1 MLTRAA
7 GWTAAA
13 LTVLIFSVGHALAYP
28 VAKPEGFQRP
38 ATGISDLVA
47 FRRGQGGGG
56 SFSRYHARSYRY
68 SERPARSFL
77 TRRQAS
83 SRAVHV
89 ESIRA
94 RSRWWRRPSVN
105 RVASAS
111 RQPEYPPRIPSH
123 RGEDVNRPRPP
134 RDPGNSDIWWPIR
147 KPPRLPPIAF
157 ASPPPAAVLVVPPV
171 AAAIAGFGGSRPP
184 IAPRFSRG
192 QGQQPSTAVAALLNN
207 KRHRAKELLIE
218 VATESSDQ
226 LKQALSA
233 QYGVEVRELGS
244 IDLINATIWHLTLV
258 RGQALATVLG
268 QLLQDNR
275 VISAQP
281 NYVYTPVQG
290 TGQGSPAAY
299 SETTAR
305 PVEVLPTGGGVKVA
319 IIDTCVDRNHAE
331 IQGAVQ
337 SYFDATPS
345 GSRSCV
351 AENHG
356 TAVASLIG
364 GHDQIRGSAPGAELM
379 EARAFTETEEEKE
392 VAATSREIA
401 LALDWSARQGARV
414 ANLSFAGPSD
424 PLVERA
430 VAAAYMKG
438 IVLVGA
444 AGNAG
449 PSSVPLYPA
458 AYPEVIAVTA
468 IDAKRALY
476 SAANRG
482 SHIAVSARGVD
493 VIVAHVNNGYGTE
506 SGTSFAAATVSGIA
520 ALLVKMR
527 PRATPDEIRAALQGT
542 ATSPSGKGKDELFGY
557 GLVNA
562 KAATSFLEASVSQ

>member
-1 MLTRAA
+1 M
-7 GWTAAA
+7 
-13 LTVLIFSVGHALAYP
+13 
-28 VAKPEGFQRP
+28 
-38 ATGISDLVA
+38 
-47 FRRGQGGGG
+47 
-56 SFSRYHARSYRY
+56 
-68 SERPARSFL
+68 
-77 TRRQAS
+77 
-83 SRAVHV
+83 
-89 ESIRA
+89 
-94 RSRWWRRPSVN
+94 
-105 RVASAS
+105 
-111 RQPEYPPRIPSH
+111 
-123 RGEDVNRPRPP
+123 
-134 RDPGNSDIWWPIR
+134 
-147 KPPRLPPIAF
+147 
-157 ASPPPAAVLVVPPV
+157 
-171 AAAIAGFGGSRPP
+171 
-184 IAPRFSRG
+184 
-192 QGQQPSTAVAALLNN
+192 
-207 KRHRAKELLIE
+207 
-218 VATESSDQ
+218 
-226 LKQALSA
+226 
-233 QYGVEVRELGS
+233 RELGS
-244 IDLINATIWHLTLV
+244 IELINARIWHLTLV

-268 QLLQDNR
+268 QLLQDSR

-290 TGQGSPAAY
+290 TGRGSPAAY
-299 SETTAR
+299 SETALPVS
-305 PVEVLPTGGGVKVA
+305 PVEALPTGGGVKVA
-319 IIDTCVDRNHAE
+319 IIDTCVDRNHTE

-337 SYFDATPS
+337 SFFDATPS
-345 GSRSCV
+345 GSRSCE

-401 LALDWSARQGARV
+401 LALDWSARQDARV

-430 VAAAYMKG
+430 VAAAYTKG

-449 PSSVPLYPA
+449 PSSGPLYPA

-468 IDAKRALY
+468 TDAKRALY
-476 SAANRG
+476 GAANRG

-493 VIVAHVNNGYGTE
+493 VIVAHVNNGYGTD

-542 ATSPSGKGKDELFGY
+542 AISPSGKGKDELFGY

-562 KAATSFLEASVSQ
+562 KAATSFLEASVSR

>member
-7 GWTAAA
+7 GWVAAI
-13 LTVLIFSVGHALAYP
+13 LLIMVFGVGDALAYP
-28 VAKPEGFQRP
+28 IAKARRFDGP
-38 ATGISDLVA
+38 AA
-47 FRRGQGGGG
+47 H
-56 SFSRYHARSYRY
+56 SRSHRNA
-68 SERPARSFL
+68 ERPARSFL
-77 TRRQAS
+77 TRRQAV
-83 SRAVHV
+83 SRAVPLDK
-89 ESIRA
+89 R
-94 RSRWWRRPSVN
+94 RTRFQWLRRPPGS
-105 RVASAS
+105 RQASTS
-111 RQPEYPPRIPSH
+111 RQPENPPRIPP
-123 RGEDVNRPRPP
+123 RGGDRGNRPQPP
-134 RDPGNSDIWWPIR
+134 RDPGNGDIWWPIR
-147 KPPRLPPIAF
+147 KPPRLPPVALG
-157 ASPPPAAVLVVPPV
+157 SPPLAVPP
-171 AAAIAGFGGSRPP
+171 AAIAGFGGPRPP

-192 QGQQPSTAVAALLNN
+192 QQPSATVAALLNN

-218 VATESSDQ
+218 VASNSTAE
-226 LKQALSA
+226 LKQALGA
-233 QYGVEVRELGS
+233 QYGVEVRELGV
-244 IDLINATIWHLTLV
+244 IELINARIWLLTLT
-258 RGQALATVLG
+258 RGQSLATVLG
-268 QLLQDNR
+268 QLLRDSR

-290 TGQGSPAAY
+290 AAQGPSADVNETAAPASRNEAL
-299 SETTAR
+299 AN
-305 PVEVLPTGGGVKVA
+305 GAGVRVA
-319 IIDTCVDRNHAE
+319 VIDTCVDRDHTE
-331 IQGAVQ
+331 IQGSVR
-337 SYFDATPS
+337 SFFDATPS
-345 GSRSCV
+345 GSQSCS

-364 GHDQIRGSAPGAELM
+364 GHDQIRGSAPGALLM

-430 VAAAYMKG
+430 VAAAYTKG

-449 PSSVPLYPA
+449 PSSGPLYPA

-468 IDAKRALY
+468 TDARRALY
-476 SAANRG
+476 GAANRG

-506 SGTSFAAATVSGIA
+506 SGTSFAAATVSGVA
-520 ALLVKMR
+520 ALLVEMR

-542 ATSPSGKGKDELFGY
+542 AVSPSGKGKDELFGY

>member
-1 MLTRAA
+1 M
-7 GWTAAA
+7 
-13 LTVLIFSVGHALAYP
+13 
-28 VAKPEGFQRP
+28 
-38 ATGISDLVA
+38 
-47 FRRGQGGGG
+47 
-56 SFSRYHARSYRY
+56 
-68 SERPARSFL
+68 
-77 TRRQAS
+77 
-83 SRAVHV
+83 
-89 ESIRA
+89 
-94 RSRWWRRPSVN
+94 
-105 RVASAS
+105 
-111 RQPEYPPRIPSH
+111 
-123 RGEDVNRPRPP
+123 
-134 RDPGNSDIWWPIR
+134 
-147 KPPRLPPIAF
+147 
-157 ASPPPAAVLVVPPV
+157 
-171 AAAIAGFGGSRPP
+171 
-184 IAPRFSRG
+184 
-192 QGQQPSTAVAALLNN
+192 
-207 KRHRAKELLIE
+207 
-218 VATESSDQ
+218 
-226 LKQALSA
+226 
-233 QYGVEVRELGS
+233 RELGS
-244 IDLINATIWHLTLV
+244 IELINARIWHLTLV
-258 RGQALATVLG
+258 RGEDLATVLG

-290 TGQGSPAAY
+290 TGQGSSAAY
-299 SETTAR
+299 SDNALSAP
-305 PVEVLPTGGGVKVA
+305 PVEAFSTGGKVKVA

-331 IQGAVQ
+331 IQGSVQ
-337 SYFDATPS
+337 SFFDATPS
-345 GSRSCV
+345 RSQVCA

-401 LALDWSARQGARV
+401 LALNWSARQGARV

-430 VAAAYMKG
+430 VAAAYTKG

-449 PSSVPLYPA
+449 PSSGPLYPA

-468 IDAKRALY
+468 TDAKRALY

-482 SHIAVSARGVD
+482 SHVAVSARGVD

-520 ALLVKMR
+520 ALLIKMR

-542 ATSPSGKGKDELFGY
+542 AISPSGKGKDELFGY

>member
-1 MLTRAA
+1 VPAIPVPSA
-7 GWTAAA
+7 
-13 LTVLIFSVGHALAYP
+13 P
-28 VAKPEGFQRP
+28 VAV
-38 ATGISDLVA
+38 I
-47 FRRGQGGGG
+47 GGGG
-56 SFSRYHARSYRY
+56 A
-68 SERPARSFL
+68 
-77 TRRQAS
+77 T
-83 SRAVHV
+83 
-89 ESIRA
+89 
-94 RSRWWRRPSVN
+94 
-105 RVASAS
+105 
-111 RQPEYPPRIPSH
+111 
-123 RGEDVNRPRPP
+123 
-134 RDPGNSDIWWPIR
+134 
-147 KPPRLPPIAF
+147 
-157 ASPPPAAVLVVPPV
+157 
-171 AAAIAGFGGSRPP
+171 AAAIAGFGGSRQP

-192 QGQQPSTAVAALLNN
+192 QGQQPSSTVAALLNN

-218 VATESSDQ
+218 VATGSSDQ
-226 LKQALSA
+226 LKQALA
-233 QYGVEVRELGS
+233 NQYGVEVHELGS
-244 IDLINATIWHLTLV
+244 IELINARIWHLTLV
-258 RGQALATVLG
+258 RGQNLATVLG

-275 VISAQP
+275 VVSAQP

-290 TGQGSPAAY
+290 ASRGSSAAY
-299 SETTAR
+299 SETVFPPAS
-305 PVEVLPTGGGVKVA
+305 PVEALPTGGGVKVA

-331 IQGAVQ
+331 IQGSLQ
-337 SYFDATPS
+337 SFFDATPS
-345 GSRSCV
+345 RSQACA

-364 GHDQIRGSAPGAELM
+364 GHDQIRGFAPGAELM

-401 LALDWSARQGARV
+401 LALNWAAQQGARV

-430 VAAAYMKG
+430 VAAAYTKG

-449 PSSVPLYPA
+449 PSSGPLYPA

-468 IDAKRALY
+468 IDTKRALY

-482 SHIAVSARGVD
+482 SHVAVSARGVD

-520 ALLVKMR
+520 AHLVKMR

-542 ATSPSGKGKDELFGY
+542 AISPSGKGKDELFGY

-562 KAATSFLEASVSQ
+562 KAATSFLEASVAQ

>member
-1 MLTRAA
+1 VAPAAA
-7 GWTAAA
+7 G
-13 LTVLIFSVGHALAYP
+13 
-28 VAKPEGFQRP
+28 
-38 ATGISDLVA
+38 
-47 FRRGQGGGG
+47 
-56 SFSRYHARSYRY
+56 
-68 SERPARSFL
+68 
-77 TRRQAS
+77 
-83 SRAVHV
+83 
-89 ESIRA
+89 
-94 RSRWWRRPSVN
+94 
-105 RVASAS
+105 
-111 RQPEYPPRIPSH
+111 
-123 RGEDVNRPRPP
+123 
-134 RDPGNSDIWWPIR
+134 
-147 KPPRLPPIAF
+147 
-157 ASPPPAAVLVVPPV
+157 
-171 AAAIAGFGGSRPP
+171 AIAGFGGSRPP

-192 QGQQPSTAVAALLNN
+192 QGQQPSSAAAALLNN

-218 VATESSDQ
+218 VSSNSTDQ

-244 IDLINATIWHLTLV
+244 IELINARIWHLTLV

-290 TGQGSPAAY
+290 TGRGSPAAY
-299 SETTAR
+299 SETALPAS
-305 PVEVLPTGGGVKVA
+305 PVEALSTGGGVKVA
-319 IIDTCVDRNHAE
+319 IIDTCVDRNHTE

-337 SYFDATPS
+337 SFFDATPS
-345 GSRSCV
+345 GSQACA

-379 EARAFTETEEEKE
+379 EARAFTETDEEKE

-414 ANLSFAGPSD
+414 ANLSFVGPSD

-430 VAAAYMKG
+430 VAAAYTKG

-449 PSSVPLYPA
+449 PSSAPLYPA

-468 IDAKRALY
+468 TDAKRALY
-476 SAANRG
+476 GAASRG
-482 SHIAVSARGVD
+482 SHISVSARGVD
-493 VIVAHVNNGYGTE
+493 VIVAHVNNAYGTD

-520 ALLVKMR
+520 ALLIKMR

-542 ATSPSGKGKDELFGY
+542 AISPSGKGKDELFGY

-562 KAATSFLEASVSQ
+562 KAATTFLEASVSR

>member
-1 MLTRAA
+1 M
-7 GWTAAA
+7 
-13 LTVLIFSVGHALAYP
+13 I
-28 VAKPEGFQRP
+28 
-38 ATGISDLVA
+38 
-47 FRRGQGGGG
+47 GG
-56 SFSRYHARSYRY
+56 S
-68 SERPARSFL
+68 
-77 TRRQAS
+77 
-83 SRAVHV
+83 
-89 ESIRA
+89 
-94 RSRWWRRPSVN
+94 
-105 RVASAS
+105 
-111 RQPEYPPRIPSH
+111 
-123 RGEDVNRPRPP
+123 G
-134 RDPGNSDIWWPIR
+134 
-147 KPPRLPPIAF
+147 
-157 ASPPPAAVLVVPPV
+157 AA

-184 IAPRFSRG
+184 IAPRFS
-192 QGQQPSTAVAALLNN
+192 QGQAREPSSAVAALLNN

-218 VATESSDQ
+218 VATGSPFQ
-226 LKQALSA
+226 LKQAFA
-233 QYGVEVRELGS
+233 NQYGVEVRELGS
-244 IDLINATIWHLTLV
+244 IELINARIWHLTLV
-258 RGQALATVLG
+258 RGQDLATVLG

-290 TGQGSPAAY
+290 AGQGSSAAY
-299 SETTAR
+299 SETALPAP
-305 PVEVLPTGGGVKVA
+305 PVEAFSTGGKVKVA

-331 IQGAVQ
+331 IQGSVQ
-337 SYFDATPS
+337 SFFDATPS
-345 GSRSCV
+345 RSQVCA

-401 LALDWSARQGARV
+401 LALNWSARQGARV

-430 VAAAYMKG
+430 VAAAYTKG

-449 PSSVPLYPA
+449 PSSGPLYPA

-468 IDAKRALY
+468 TDAKRALY

-482 SHIAVSARGVD
+482 SHVAVSARGVD

-520 ALLVKMR
+520 ALLIKMR

-542 ATSPSGKGKDELFGY
+542 AISPSGKGKDELFGY